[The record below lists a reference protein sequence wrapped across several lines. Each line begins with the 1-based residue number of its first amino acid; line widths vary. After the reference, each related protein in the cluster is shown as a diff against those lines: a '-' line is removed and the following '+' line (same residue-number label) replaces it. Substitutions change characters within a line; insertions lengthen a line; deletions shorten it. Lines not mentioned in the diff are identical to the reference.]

1 MVNAMLDLERLVALL
16 AALIQLLVAI
26 LDLLADE

>member
-1 MVNAMLDLERLVALL
+1 MLDIAERLVALL

-26 LDLLADE
+26 LDLFADE

>member
-1 MVNAMLDLERLVALL
+1 MLDLTERLVALL

-26 LDLLADE
+26 LDLFADE